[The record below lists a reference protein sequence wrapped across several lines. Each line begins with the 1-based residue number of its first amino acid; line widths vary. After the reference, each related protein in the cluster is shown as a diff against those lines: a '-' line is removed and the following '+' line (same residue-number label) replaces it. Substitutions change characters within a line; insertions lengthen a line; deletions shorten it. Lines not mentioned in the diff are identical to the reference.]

1 VPSLPP
7 VFPIVNPRSAGDGG
21 GCASGRA
28 RPGCRRLIRGREGL
42 PSTLLRLRAGAR
54 RSDPASLCIPAG
66 RPCPAPASAGTRPPA
81 SSPPRRACP
90 RSTPTSACGSASSAA
105 ASTTRSSRGA
115 AACRGLHGC
124 GGHVRS
130 AAVPSCVAVLQQRR
144 LLRTGRAPLQ
154 LAPTWEIHQHIDQ
167 CRYQPRKH
175 FLFFP
180 YMGILQ
186 IKTNI

>member
-1 VPSLPP
+1 M
-7 VFPIVNPRSAGDGG
+7 
-21 GCASGRA
+21 
-28 RPGCRRLIRGREGL
+28 RGREGL

-54 RSDPASLCIPAG
+54 RRPALRLRPGARRSAPASLCTPAG

-154 LAPTWEIHQHIDQ
+154 LAPTGEIHQHIDQ

-175 FLFFP
+175 FLFFFP
-180 YMGILQ
+180 AWGSSRLKQTFSRLINQ
-186 IKTNI
+186 F